1 MDGILQVT
9 MKKLLSLILLSIGLT
24 SNSMAEDNWSLI
36 DDTRLITHG
45 EIVWGHQF
53 GFIRDIRFCDSDFLL
68 VSFSSDIS
76 NGKMKE
82 FEGQDAYFK
91 LKIDGEELDQE
102 LQFTLMFA
110 GEMFSLEVGYFGAI
124 VESDSFIEQLKK
136 SSRVELTIVKPNKLL
151 KILDIKTD
159 SFKTEG
165 LDQSYSM
172 LDNSCPVIM

>member
-1 MDGILQVT
+1 
-9 MKKLLSLILLSIGLT
+9 
-24 SNSMAEDNWSLI
+24 MAEDNWSLI

-53 GFIRDIRFCDSDFLL
+53 GFIRDVRFCDSDFLL

-76 NGKMKE
+76 NGKMKD

-91 LKIDGEELDQE
+91 MKIDGEELDQE

-110 GEMFSLEVGYFGAI
+110 GEMFSLEIGYFGAI
-124 VESDSFIEQLKK
+124 VESDSFIDQLKR
-136 SSRVELTIVKPNKLL
+136 SSRVELTITKPKQLL
-151 KILDIKTD
+151 NILDITTD
-159 SFKTEG
+159 TFKTKG
-165 LDQSYSM
+165 LDLSYSM

>member
-1 MDGILQVT
+1 
-9 MKKLLSLILLSIGLT
+9 MKKILALIILSFGLT
-24 SNSMAEDNWSLI
+24 FHSLAEENWTLI
-36 DDTRLITHG
+36 DETRLITRG

-53 GFIRDIRFCDSDFLL
+53 GFIRDLRFCDSDFLL

-76 NGKMKE
+76 NGAMKK

-91 LKIDGEELDQE
+91 IKIDGEELDEQ

-124 VESDSFIEQLKK
+124 VESNSFIDQLKQ
-136 SSRVELTIVKPNKLL
+136 SSRVELTITKPKKLL

-159 SFKTEG
+159 SFITEG
-165 LDQSYSM
+165 LNESYSL
-172 LDNSCPVIM
+172 LDNSCQPPEKSLT